1 MEREGIYAARSARE
15 IGADGEGKAGG
26 SNAQKPPPGPESLLD
41 MQSDNGNF
49 QSSAG
54 PESLLTEPA
63 RSPVPDSTLPAR
75 KPHPPAQISFPR
87 SAERPDFDRNAALE
101 ERRDPT
107 RQPDCDD
114 GSRLRGRD
122 EPRRQP

>member
-1 MEREGIYAARSARE
+1 MFDIHAANAVGVTETGAAGRGKPTRS
-15 IGADGEGKAGG
+15 
-26 SNAQKPPPGPESLLD
+26 STPGP
-41 MQSDNGNF
+41 SD
-49 QSSAG
+49 
-54 PESLLTEPA
+54 PDLKSLLTKPT
-63 RSPVPDSTLPAR
+63 RLPDPDSTLPAR
-75 KPHPPAQISFPR
+75 KDHPPAQISFLRAP
-87 SAERPDFDRNAALE
+87 ERPDFDRYAALE